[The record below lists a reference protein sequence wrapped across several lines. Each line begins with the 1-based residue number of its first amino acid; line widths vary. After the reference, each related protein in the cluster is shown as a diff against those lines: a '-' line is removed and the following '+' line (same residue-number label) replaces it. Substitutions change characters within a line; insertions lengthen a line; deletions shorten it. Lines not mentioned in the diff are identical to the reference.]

1 LGLIKLHRRIGLM
14 GGSFDPPHLAHAA
27 LAQSAIEQ
35 LQLDRLIVL
44 PTGDAWHKSRTLTDG
59 QHRLKMTQLAFAGLE
74 QCKIDDRE
82 ILRAGPSYTI
92 DSLLEVQKDEAGS
105 EFFLIIGEDQ
115 ALQFSTWHRWR
126 DILSITHLVVAQ
138 RPHESSISQSSAQL
152 HPSEM
157 DTVITL
163 DFEAMAVSATQ
174 IRLRIENRQDV
185 SAWVPANVL
194 QYIHKQNL
202 YTKTI

>member
-1 LGLIKLHRRIGLM
+1 MIKLHRRIGLM

-126 DILSITHLVVAQ
+126 DILSMTHLVVAQ

-152 HPSEM
+152 HPSEF

>member
-1 LGLIKLHRRIGLM
+1 MIKLHRRIGLM
-14 GGSFDPPHLAHAA
+14 GGSFDPPHLAHVA
-27 LAQSAIEQ
+27 LAQRAIEQ

>member
-1 LGLIKLHRRIGLM
+1 MIKLHRRIGLM

-27 LAQSAIEQ
+27 LAQTAIEQ

-194 QYIHKQNL
+194 QYINQQNL

>member
-1 LGLIKLHRRIGLM
+1 LIKLHRRIGLM

-126 DILSITHLVVAQ
+126 DILSMTHLVVAQ

>member
-1 LGLIKLHRRIGLM
+1 MIKLHRRIGLM

-27 LAQSAIEQ
+27 LAQTAIEQ

>member
-1 LGLIKLHRRIGLM
+1 MIKLHRRIGLM

-126 DILSITHLVVAQ
+126 DILSMTHLVVAQ

>member
-1 LGLIKLHRRIGLM
+1 LIKLHRRIGLM

>member
-1 LGLIKLHRRIGLM
+1 MIKLHRRIGLM

-27 LAQSAIEQ
+27 LAQTAIEQ

-126 DILSITHLVVAQ
+126 DILSMTHLVVAQ

>member
-1 LGLIKLHRRIGLM
+1 MIKLHRRIGLM

-59 QHRLKMTQLAFAGLE
+59 QHRLKMTQWAVAGLE

>member
-1 LGLIKLHRRIGLM
+1 MTKLHRRIGLM

-27 LAQSAIEQ
+27 LAQRAIEQ

-92 DSLLEVQKDEAGS
+92 DSLLEIQKDEAGS

-126 DILSITHLVVAQ
+126 DILSMTHLVVAQ

-152 HPSEM
+152 HPLEM

-185 SAWVPANVL
+185 SVWVPANVL
-194 QYIHKQNL
+194 QYINQQNL

>member
-1 LGLIKLHRRIGLM
+1 
-14 GGSFDPPHLAHAA
+14 
-27 LAQSAIEQ
+27 
-35 LQLDRLIVL
+35 
-44 PTGDAWHKSRTLTDG
+44 
-59 QHRLKMTQLAFAGLE
+59 MTQLAFAGLE

-92 DSLLEVQKDEAGS
+92 DSLLEIQKDEAGS
-105 EFFLIIGEDQ
+105 EFSLIIDEDQ

-126 DILSITHLVVAQ
+126 DILSMTHLVVAQ

-152 HPSEM
+152 HPLEM

-163 DFEAMAVSATQ
+163 DFEAMAVSSTQ

>member
-1 LGLIKLHRRIGLM
+1 MIKLHRRIGLM
-14 GGSFDPPHLAHAA
+14 GGSFDPPHLAHVA
-27 LAQSAIEQ
+27 LAQRAIEQ

-92 DSLLEVQKDEAGS
+92 DSLLEIQKDEAGS
-105 EFFLIIGEDQ
+105 EFSLIIGEDQ

-126 DILSITHLVVAQ
+126 DILSMTHLVVAQ

>member
-1 LGLIKLHRRIGLM
+1 MIKLHRRIGLM

-27 LAQSAIEQ
+27 LAQTAIEQ

-152 HPSEM
+152 HPSEF

>member
-1 LGLIKLHRRIGLM
+1 MIKLHRRIGLM

-194 QYIHKQNL
+194 QYINQQNL

>member
-1 LGLIKLHRRIGLM
+1 MIKLHRRIGLM

-152 HPSEM
+152 HPSEF

-194 QYIHKQNL
+194 QYINQQNL

>member
-1 LGLIKLHRRIGLM
+1 M

>member
-1 LGLIKLHRRIGLM
+1 MTKLHRRIGLM

-27 LAQSAIEQ
+27 LAQTAIEQ

-126 DILSITHLVVAQ
+126 DILSMTHLVVAQ

-194 QYIHKQNL
+194 QYINQQNL

>member
-59 QHRLKMTQLAFAGLE
+59 QHRLKMTQLAFAGIE

-126 DILSITHLVVAQ
+126 DILSMTHLVVAQ

>member
-1 LGLIKLHRRIGLM
+1 MIKLHRRIGLM

-44 PTGDAWHKSRTLTDG
+44 PTGDARHKSRTLTDG

-92 DSLLEVQKDEAGS
+92 DSLLEIQKDEAGS
-105 EFFLIIGEDQ
+105 EFSLIIGEDQ

-126 DILSITHLVVAQ
+126 DILSMTHLVVAQ

>member
-1 LGLIKLHRRIGLM
+1 MIKLHRRIGLM

-27 LAQSAIEQ
+27 LAQTAIEQ

-152 HPSEM
+152 HPSEF

-194 QYIHKQNL
+194 QYINQQNL

>member
-1 LGLIKLHRRIGLM
+1 MIKLHRRIGLM

>member
-1 LGLIKLHRRIGLM
+1 MTKLHRRIGLM

-126 DILSITHLVVAQ
+126 DILSMTHLVVAQ

-194 QYIHKQNL
+194 QYINQQNL

>member
-1 LGLIKLHRRIGLM
+1 LIKLHRRIGLM

-194 QYIHKQNL
+194 QYINQQNL